1 MKNDNQLHFRLP
13 TTILQEFENLSKKLN
28 VTKSEYL
35 LQLIV
40 KELDSKKYI
49 LF

>member
-1 MKNDNQLHFRLP
+1 MKNDNQLHIRLP
-13 TTILQEFENLSKKLN
+13 TTILKDFENLSKKIN
-28 VTKSEYL
+28 ITKSDYL

-40 KELDSKKYI
+40 KEIESKKYL